1 MKLETFLKARGIG
14 FEKHSHTMTY
24 TAQGLA
30 QAEHVSGYLVAKPVV
45 VKCSAGFVMC
55 VLPAPK
61 HLDLKRVGAVLGD
74 DGVRMATE
82 PEMAELF
89 PDCELGA
96 EPPIGAMFEMQ
107 TVMDRSL
114 KEDENLIMQAGTHT
128 ESVKISREEWE
139 RACDPTVAD
148 IAAGQP

>member
-1 MKLETFLKARGIG
+1 MRVDTFLRERGLD

-30 QAEHVSGYLVAKPVV
+30 QAEHVSGYLVAKPVI
-45 VKCSAGFVMC
+45 VKSSEAYIMC

-61 HLDLKRVGAVLGD
+61 HIDLKRVGAVLGD
-74 DGVRMATE
+74 AGVRLATE

-96 EPPIGAMFEMQ
+96 EPPIGAMFDMQ
-107 TVMDRSL
+107 T
-114 KEDENLIMQAGTHT
+114 G
-128 ESVKISREEWE
+128 SR
-139 RACDPTVAD
+139 
-148 IAAGQP
+148 